1 MILDRFKRL
10 QSLIKPLLAK
20 RAKTFLSTNIKTLSK
35 LHLYVGLLENSIIL
49 TAQIISFISSLKIEN
64 QLEFFLLPVKM
75 ETQVPLTMKSTVKF
89 AAQNY
94 RTWNHDAISF
104 SQKLHDNCYRRLS
117 FNTIVCNTGHL
128 RLPQIETN
136 RSKVIDVNQTSSLAT
151 LPDVIKDWSVLSF
164 SRHLELSPSWPFHL
178 ESSKTLHFVA
188 PEESE
193 EFNSKHRKL
202 VFIDL
207 QLTQQSE

>member
-49 TAQIISFISSLKIEN
+49 TAQIISFISRLKIEN
-64 QLEFFLLPVKM
+64 QLEFFLLPHKM

-94 RTWNHDAISF
+94 RT
-104 SQKLHDNCYRRLS
+104 
-117 FNTIVCNTGHL
+117 
-128 RLPQIETN
+128 
-136 RSKVIDVNQTSSLAT
+136 
-151 LPDVIKDWSVLSF
+151 
-164 SRHLELSPSWPFHL
+164 
-178 ESSKTLHFVA
+178 
-188 PEESE
+188 
-193 EFNSKHRKL
+193 
-202 VFIDL
+202 
-207 QLTQQSE
+207 